1 MREVCGEDAVGAR
14 LFMRAFLLSL
24 VAILALISVAQA
36 QTQTQ
41 PQVLRSIT
49 ADGKT
54 TTSTNVTVN
63 LVHQA
68 INITATVKW
77 GTDTTYSLGTQTL
90 VVTRLSP
97 TYSPIFELTG
107 LVHGTKY
114 FVQVQAATTEATETK
129 TLEFV
134 QNLSPTAK
142 ADAFTL
148 EGFTGTRIPVLRN
161 DRDPDNVAGAE
172 PVDELSLKRV
182 TAPAFGRAEIVGK
195 SVVYS
200 PGPAFLGN
208 DQFEYVVTDSNGGT
222 SRATVTV
229 AGLGFAL
236 FGPHGLLLEDAE
248 GTPAGYLR
256 LDVARGGTF
265 TGSLKMDGKSYA
277 LMGRFDSRGK
287 FLGYARSS
295 SGVVPVGLEISQEG
309 GITRIRAKLANGQ
322 FVADE
327 ATSTHT
333 IASMA
338 EIAGRYTIELPAGS
352 IAVPDDA
359 DDEDDEDNDSS
370 EDLGI
375 GWAIMEIDNWG
386 DVDIEGETG
395 DRQKFSA
402 SGVLSGSPEGA
413 VVSFYA
419 QQKHGVL
426 SGTLTLGEKVAGDL
440 QWQRKD
446 GNDQVV
452 TVSANGGR
460 WSEPEDGRRALAT
473 DGDDAGRMTISISG
487 GNVPNFERELR
498 ISEDDRVTVLEEG
511 SDSLDMKIDR
521 DNGTFKAKFRQ
532 LDDLDRRC
540 DIRGV
545 LLQGER
551 RGSGVFEGD
560 GTPGRVEIS
569 LGSPDVPAPQPDPTP
584 QPDPEPDPEP
594 DPLFPGFNDPGFEN
608 PGFDFEFGF

>member
-1 MREVCGEDAVGAR
+1 
-14 LFMRAFLLSL
+14 MRAFLLSL
-24 VAILALISVAQA
+24 VAILALISATQA

-41 PQVLRSIT
+41 PQVLRMIS
-49 ADGKT
+49 AAGKT
-54 TTSTNVTVN
+54 ATSTNVTVN
-63 LVHQA
+63 LVHQER
-68 INITATVKW
+68 NITATVKW

-148 EGFTGTRIPVLRN
+148 EGFTGTRMPVLRN

-182 TAPAFGRAEIVGK
+182 TAPSFGRAEIVGK
-195 SVVYS
+195 AIVYS
-200 PGPAFLGN
+200 PGPAFLGH
-208 DQFEYVVTDSNGGT
+208 DQFEYVVTDSNGET

-229 AGLGFAL
+229 SGLGFAL
-236 FGPHGLLLEDAE
+236 FGPHGLLLEDAA

-265 TGSLKMDGKSYA
+265 TGSLKMDGRSYA
-277 LMGRFDSRGK
+277 LMGRFDSQGK

-309 GITRIRAKLANGQ
+309 GVTRIRAKLANGQ
-322 FVADE
+322 LGADE

-338 EIAGRYTIELPAGS
+338 ELAGRYTIELPAGS
-352 IAVPDDA
+352 AAVPDD
-359 DDEDDEDNDSS
+359 DEEEEENEDNDSS
-370 EDLGI
+370 EELGI

-386 DVDIEGETG
+386 DVDIEGETA

-402 SGVLSGSPEGA
+402 SGVLSGSPAGA

-419 QQKHGVL
+419 QQKNGVL
-426 SGTLTLGEKVAGDL
+426 SGTLTLGEKVTGDL

-446 GNDQVV
+446 GNDEAV

-460 WSEPEDGRRALAT
+460 WFEPEEGRRALAT
-473 DGDDAGRMTISISG
+473 DEDDAGRMTISISG
-487 GNVPNFERELR
+487 GNVPDFERELR
-498 ISEDDRVTVLEEG
+498 ISEDVRVTVLEEG

-521 DNGTFKAKFRQ
+521 DNGTFKGKFRQ

-540 DIRGV
+540 EIRGG
-545 LLQGER
+545 LLQNER

-560 GTPGRVEIS
+560 GKPGRVEIS
-569 LGSPDVPAPQPDPTP
+569 LGSPEVPAPQPDPTP
-584 QPDPEPDPEP
+584 QPDQEPDPQP
-594 DPLFPGFNDPGFEN
+594 DPLFPGFNDPGLEN
-608 PGFDFEFGF
+608 PGFEFGF